1 MSQDAKQLRREIIR
15 VVRIVTDQGL
25 ACSSDGNVS
34 VRLGEDRFLITPSG
48 LHKMSMGEEDLVV
61 VDGKGQAIEGKPGR
75 TPTSEVL
82 MHLEAYRE
90 RPDIDAVLHAHPPCA
105 TALTI
110 AGIPFPLDLIPEA
123 LIGLG
128 SVPVAP
134 YATPGSVELAHSIRG
149 LLKDTNSI
157 LLSHHGSLTVGKTL
171 EEALIALER
180 LEHTAHTYFLAKA
193 AGDIHPL
200 PRDEMDRLSEIG
212 RKWRGRGDAS
222 E

>member
-1 MSQDAKQLRREIIR
+1 MNNDTQQLRREIIR

-25 ACSSDGNVS
+25 ACSSDGNIS

-48 LHKMSMGEEDLVV
+48 LHKMSMGKEDLVV
-61 VDGKGQAIEGKPGR
+61 VDGKGQTIESKPGLS
-75 TPTSEVL
+75 PTSEVL

-90 RPDIDAVLHAHPPCA
+90 RPDILAVLHAHPPCA

-110 AGIPFPLDLIPEA
+110 AGLPFPMDLIPET

-134 YATPGSVELAHSIRG
+134 YATPGTEALAHSIRG
-149 LLKDTNSI
+149 LLADTNSI
-157 LLSHHGSLTVGKTL
+157 LLSHHGSLTVGRTL

-180 LEHTAHTYFLAKA
+180 MEHTAHTYFLAKA
-193 AGDIHPL
+193 AGGIQPL
-200 PRDEMDRLSEIG
+200 PADEMARLQEIG

>member
-1 MSQDAKQLRREIIR
+1 MNQDIHDLRREIIR

-25 ACSSDGNVS
+25 ACSSDGNIS

-48 LHKMSMGEEDLVV
+48 LHKMSMREEDLVV
-61 VDGKGQAIEGKPGR
+61 VDGKGQTVEAKPGLS
-75 TPTSEVL
+75 PTSEVL

-90 RPDIDAVLHAHPPCA
+90 RPDIRAVLHAHPPCA
-105 TALTI
+105 VALTI
-110 AGIPFPLDLIPEA
+110 AGVPFPLDLIPEA

-134 YATPGSVELAHSIRG
+134 YATPGTPELAASIRG
-149 LLKDTNSI
+149 MLADTNSI
-157 LLSHHGSLTVGKTL
+157 LLSHHGSLTVGRTL

-180 LEHTAHTYFLAKA
+180 MEHTAHAYFLAKA
-193 AGDIHPL
+193 AGAIQPL
-200 PRDEMDRLSEIG
+200 PKDEIARLREIG
-212 RKWRGRGDAS
+212 RKWRGAG

>member
-1 MSQDAKQLRREIIR
+1 MNPDTQQLRREIIR

-25 ACSSDGNVS
+25 VCSSDGNIS

-48 LHKMSMGEEDLVV
+48 LHKMSLREDDLIV
-61 VDGKGQAIEGKPGR
+61 VDGKGQTVEGKPGL

-90 RPDIDAVLHAHPPCA
+90 RPDIHAVLHAHPPRA

-134 YATPGSVELAHSIRG
+134 YATPGTVELAHSIRG
-149 LLKDTNSI
+149 LLQDTNSI
-157 LLSHHGSLTVGKTL
+157 LLSHHGSLTVGATL
-171 EEALIALER
+171 EEALVALER

-193 AGDIHPL
+193 AGAIHPL
-200 PRDEMDRLSEIG
+200 PADGLARLREIG
-212 RKWRGRGDAS
+212 RKWRNR
-222 E
+222 